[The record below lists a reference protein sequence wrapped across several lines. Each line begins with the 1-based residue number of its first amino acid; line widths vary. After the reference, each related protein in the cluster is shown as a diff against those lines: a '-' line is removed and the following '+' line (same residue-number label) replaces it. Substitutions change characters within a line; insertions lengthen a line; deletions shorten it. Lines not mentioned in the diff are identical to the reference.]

1 MKTKFFS
8 CLFLGSVFFFAGK
21 NTISAQGQYQ
31 CGTTQA
37 HQRLYEKHPEL
48 EKAQAEYNAILD
60 EQIKT
65 KKANRT
71 AEQVY
76 IIPIVFHIIHT
87 NGSENISDAQIND
100 QLAILNRDFRKLNA
114 DTAAIVPPYQ
124 AASADTKIE
133 FRLAQIDPNGN
144 CTNGIDRIYS
154 HKTNQA
160 NDGSKL
166 NPWPRSKY
174 LNVWVIKT
182 MESVGTAGYAYYPS
196 ATHPWY
202 LEPYDGII
210 IIHQY
215 IGSIGTGTVG
225 QSRALTHEI
234 GHWLNLPHT
243 WGSTNEPEVGC
254 GDEGVNDTPI
264 TKGHL
269 SCGNRYDYTC
279 DSKALT
285 ATYSFGGVTT
295 ASGTTD
301 PTASPEAVDSSI
313 TFSSATANGVS
324 ANSATAGMFAF
335 SDWSNGGS
343 AIDGD
348 TTYAS
353 LTGAIN
359 TAKYYEFTVSPDL
372 FSNALSLSAITFN
385 VQRNMKGVRTFA
397 VRSSADG
404 YASNLAATIS
414 PANPNLSARAG
425 NIFFIKNDTA
435 VSLTG
440 SKITLTGASF
450 TNINNA
456 SRTFR
461 IYGWNAE
468 DSTGTFGIDNVSLTG
483 THGVIENV
491 ENYMEY
497 SYCSKMYTYDQKA
510 RMRAALDN
518 FLSARDNVWIGSNLA
533 ATGTDGSGTT
543 CVPKVDFY
551 ANKYMVCPGGSVT
564 FTKNVMNITAGVP
577 TTYAWSF
584 DIGTGTPTL
593 SSAATPTITYNT
605 PGMYNATLTATNAGG
620 VGTLTKSM
628 LIYVTDGFAQV
639 SNTYVQNF
647 ENSTEYYSH
656 WFSKDP
662 DNNSRT
668 WWYTGAAGYN
678 SSHSVVMNGY
688 YNYAYDV
695 DELYSPSYNLT
706 YIASPALTFRCAAAT
721 KATSAADLTEKLI
734 VYSSIDCGATW
745 QTRKTLSGSAFINAS
760 YHPEEFV
767 PSSPSQWAL
776 QTVTIPGTVATANTR
791 FKFEYTSGNESN
803 NIYIDDINITGV
815 LGIDNSSLAD
825 ANVSIYPNPANET
838 ATVSYNLVKKGNVK
852 IELMDVLGKKIMEA
866 NKMNQMEGEYTF
878 QISKQDLNLLNGI
891 YFVKFSIDNTSVTK
905 KLVISE

>member
-8 CLFLGSVFFFAGK
+8 CLFLGSVFYFAGK

-37 HQRLYEKHPEL
+37 HQRLYEQHPEL
-48 EKAQAEYNAILD
+48 KQAEADYNAILD
-60 EQIKT
+60 EQIKA
-65 KKANRT
+65 KKGYKS

-87 NGSENISDAQIND
+87 NGSENISDAQIID
-100 QLAILNRDFRKLNA
+100 QVSILNRDFRKLNA
-114 DTAAIVPPYQ
+114 DTSAIVSPFKGL
-124 AASADTKIE
+124 AADTKIE
-133 FRLAQIDPNGN
+133 FRLAQVDPNGN

-160 NDGSKL
+160 NDESKL

-202 LEPYDGII
+202 MEPFDGII

-269 SCGNRYDYTC
+269 SCLNRYDYTC
-279 DSKALT
+279 DSKTLS

-295 ASGTTD
+295 SSGTTD
-301 PTASPEAVDSSI
+301 PTAAPEAVDSSI
-313 TFSSATANGVS
+313 TFTSATANGVS
-324 ANSATAGMFAF
+324 ANSASTGMFEF
-335 SDWSNGGS
+335 SDWDNGGAS
-343 AIDGD
+343 INGD
-348 TTYAS
+348 TTYSS
-353 LTGAIN
+353 LTGSIN
-359 TAKYYEFTVSPDL
+359 TSKYYEFTVSPDL
-372 FSNALSLSAITFN
+372 LSNALSLTSITFN
-385 VQRNMKGVRTFA
+385 VKRDTNGIRTFA

-404 YASNLAATIS
+404 YASNLAASIS
-414 PANPNLSARAG
+414 PANPNLSKRAG
-425 NIFFIKNDTA
+425 NVFFIKNDTT

-577 TTYAWSF
+577 TTYNWSF
-584 DIGTGTPTL
+584 DVGTGTPTL
-593 SSAATPTITYNT
+593 STAASPTITYNT
-605 PGMYNATLTATNAGG
+605 PGMYNATLTATNVGG
-620 VGTLTKSM
+620 VGTLTKN
-628 LIYVTDGFAQV
+628 LVIYVTDGFAQV
-639 SNTYVQNF
+639 SNTYVEDF
-647 ENSTEYYSH
+647 ENATEYYSH
-656 WFSKDP
+656 WFSKDL

-668 WWYTGAAGYN
+668 WWYTGNAGYN

-706 YIASPALTFRCAAAT
+706 YITSPSLTFRCAAAT

-745 QTRKTLSGSAFINAS
+745 QLKKSFSGSAFINAS

-776 QTVTIPGTVATANTR
+776 QTVPIGTAATANTR
-791 FKFEYTSGNESN
+791 FKFEYTSGNQSN

-815 LGIDNSSLAD
+815 LGIDNSSLAE